1 VKSSGSGPDAVR
13 HEILA
18 RCDMSAVGGDTDERL
33 RRNAHGSSSLLFFTA
48 VPMPA
53 PVIAT
58 SADNRENFDDLCL
71 GSKS

>member
-1 VKSSGSGPDAVR
+1 
-13 HEILA
+13 
-18 RCDMSAVGGDTDERL
+18 MSAVGGDTDERL